1 MRKLNFRWL
10 RKFDFRWLRRKTPK
24 TLEERNRLI
33 AEKAT
38 EAEVRAELLEKQAGL
53 RDRLLAA
60 RLRQEK
66 AKSKMSVWKPG
77 TFKWVL
83 IAVAACLILFAM
95 FERC

>member
-1 MRKLNFRWL
+1 MRKPNFRWL
-10 RKFDFRWLRRKTPK
+10 RKFNFRWLRRKTPK

-38 EAEVRAELLEKQAGL
+38 EAEMRAELLEKQFEL
-53 RDRLLAA
+53 RGRWLAA
-60 RLRQEK
+60 KLRQEK
-66 AKSKMSVWKPG
+66 AKSKMSVWKPD

-83 IAVAACLILFAM
+83 IAVAAFLILFAM